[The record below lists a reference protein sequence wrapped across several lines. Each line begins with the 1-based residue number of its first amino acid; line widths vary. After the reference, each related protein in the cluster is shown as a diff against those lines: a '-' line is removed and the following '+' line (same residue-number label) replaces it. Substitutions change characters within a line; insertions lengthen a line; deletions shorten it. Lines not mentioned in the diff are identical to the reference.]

1 MRLIGFEHGKRFIAP
16 NRFAEAPAGRCRF
29 VCIDFQGAQA
39 HFGVGYVGGERRL
52 FAHLRRARAQQRQ
65 SSFSA
70 RPRSRKLAGPGV
82 EFGDAPA
89 AARKPARRR
98 RVAAVVRQQR
108 VLDLYRVLVMASGG
122 VIFALRASKLPQKE
136 GRPRPGR
143 LIDAFVQHGLCR
155 SDRRTQI
162 ASLCFQAG
170 GGQARSWVKRVEPGG
185 DGEGAQGLG
194 AVPDLLGGGG
204 GAARGHS
211 RAGASGLRFSDPKVD
226 LAASQFPSHFQHLP
240 PHSLTVTNSN
250 ATCVVR
256 TGTGALE
263 QACGSGGPVLSYGGQ
278 RVAALR
284 RQQTI
289 AGPAVCAGIGVH
301 SGAHVRLVLSPA
313 DADTGIVFI
322 RSDVRGVDNIIRAHA
337 DSVGDTRNATTL
349 RNEAGVEIATIEHLM
364 SACMG
369 LGVDNLIVEVD
380 GPELPILDGSS
391 APFVQ
396 VLLNAGLKGLTAPQ
410 RVIRILEP
418 VEVQMGA
425 KTAALLPAEDYD
437 GLDLDVTI
445 RFADAAIGV
454 QRRRVQLSAETF
466 LSDIADARTFGFLA
480 DVDAMRAAGLG
491 RGASMDNT
499 VVVGEGRVQNP
510 EGLRFDDEFVRHK
523 LLDAV
528 GDLSLAGA
536 PICGR
541 FVADQPG
548 HALNALLVRAL
559 LDTPEAWRW
568 EIDTA
573 SETGRDAQR
582 GLAAAA
588 G

>member
-1 MRLIGFEHGKRFIAP
+1 M
-16 NRFAEAPAGRCRF
+16 
-29 VCIDFQGAQA
+29 
-39 HFGVGYVGGERRL
+39 
-52 FAHLRRARAQQRQ
+52 
-65 SSFSA
+65 
-70 RPRSRKLAGPGV
+70 
-82 EFGDAPA
+82 
-89 AARKPARRR
+89 
-98 RVAAVVRQQR
+98 
-108 VLDLYRVLVMASGG
+108 
-122 VIFALRASKLPQKE
+122 
-136 GRPRPGR
+136 
-143 LIDAFVQHGLCR
+143 
-155 SDRRTQI
+155 
-162 ASLCFQAG
+162 
-170 GGQARSWVKRVEPGG
+170 
-185 DGEGAQGLG
+185 
-194 AVPDLLGGGG
+194 
-204 GAARGHS
+204 
-211 RAGASGLRFSDPKVD
+211 
-226 LAASQFPSHFQHLP
+226 
-240 PHSLTVTNSN
+240 
-250 ATCVVR
+250 
-256 TGTGALE
+256 
-263 QACGSGGPVLSYGGQ
+263 
-278 RVAALR
+278 
-284 RQQTI
+284 
-289 AGPAVCAGIGVH
+289 CAGVGVH
-301 SGAHVRLVLSPA
+301 SGAHVRIVLSPA
-313 DADTGIVFI
+313 AADTGIVFI

-349 RNEAGVEIATIEHLM
+349 RNDAGVEIATIEHLM

-396 VLLNAGLKGLTAPQ
+396 VLLNAGLKTLTAPQ
-410 RVIRILEP
+410 RVIRILAP

-425 KTAALLPAEDYD
+425 KRAALLPAEDFD
-437 GLDLDVTI
+437 GLELDVTI

-454 QRRRVQLSAETF
+454 QRRSVQLSADTF

-499 VVVGEGRVQNP
+499 VVVGEGRVHNP

-568 EIDTA
+568 EIDIVA
-573 SETGRDAQR
+573 ETGRGALPV
-582 GLAAAA
+582 LAAAA

>member
-1 MRLIGFEHGKRFIAP
+1 M
-16 NRFAEAPAGRCRF
+16 
-29 VCIDFQGAQA
+29 
-39 HFGVGYVGGERRL
+39 
-52 FAHLRRARAQQRQ
+52 
-65 SSFSA
+65 
-70 RPRSRKLAGPGV
+70 
-82 EFGDAPA
+82 
-89 AARKPARRR
+89 
-98 RVAAVVRQQR
+98 
-108 VLDLYRVLVMASGG
+108 
-122 VIFALRASKLPQKE
+122 
-136 GRPRPGR
+136 
-143 LIDAFVQHGLCR
+143 
-155 SDRRTQI
+155 
-162 ASLCFQAG
+162 
-170 GGQARSWVKRVEPGG
+170 
-185 DGEGAQGLG
+185 
-194 AVPDLLGGGG
+194 
-204 GAARGHS
+204 
-211 RAGASGLRFSDPKVD
+211 
-226 LAASQFPSHFQHLP
+226 
-240 PHSLTVTNSN
+240 
-250 ATCVVR
+250 
-256 TGTGALE
+256 
-263 QACGSGGPVLSYGGQ
+263 
-278 RVAALR
+278 
-284 RQQTI
+284 
-289 AGPAVCAGIGVH
+289 GVH
-301 SGAHVRLVLSPA
+301 SGAHVRLVLRPA
-313 DADTGIVFI
+313 DADTGVVFI
-322 RSDVRGVDNIIRAHA
+322 RSDVRGVDNVIRAHA
-337 DSVGDTRNATTL
+337 DSVADTRNATTL
-349 RNEAGVEIATIEHLM
+349 RNESGVEIATIEHLM

-396 VLLNAGLKGLTAPQ
+396 VLLNAGLKTLTAPQ

-418 VEVQMGA
+418 VEVRMGA
-425 KTAALLPAEDYD
+425 KSAALLPAEEFD

-454 QRRRVQLSAETF
+454 QRRRVALTAESF

-499 VVVGEGRVQNP
+499 LVVDAGRVVNP

-568 EIDTA
+568 EIDTGA
-573 SETGRDAQR
+573 EPARVGAPA
-582 GLAAAA
+582 LAAAV